1 MNDLSPYLPF
11 LMAGLGTTF
20 EVLGWSALVMFAS
33 AGILGTARLS
43 PRWYV
48 RVPATWFVEFFRGTS
63 AIVQLFWAFYVLPFA
78 GISSPPMLTA
88 VVVLG
93 LNEGSYASEIVRAGI
108 KSVPI
113 GQVEATVALNLGRWK
128 RFWRIIFPQ
137 AVPFMIPPFGN
148 TMINLAK
155 LTSLASLVTVS
166 DLTFRAQA
174 IRTNIGHTPLVFGI
188 VLVTYFLVSMVISL
202 LTVAAERLVRRRLG
216 ASGPGPGQWG
226 PALRRLLGT
235 TRTLPR
241 SRRAV
246 PELEV
251 LPQ

>member
-1 MNDLSPYLPF
+1 MKDLSPYLPF
-11 LMAGLGTTF
+11 LMSGLWTTF
-20 EVLGWSALVMFAS
+20 EVLGWSTLVMFAA

-48 RVPATWFVEFFRGTS
+48 RVPATCFVEFFRGTS

-88 VVVLG
+88 VVILG

-137 AVPFMIPPFGN
+137 AVAFMIPPFGN
-148 TMINLAK
+148 TLINLTK

-188 VLVTYFLVSMVISL
+188 ILVTYFLVSMVISVL
-202 LTVAAERLVRRRLG
+202 AVAAERLVRRRVG
-216 ASGPGPGQWG
+216 GSAPGPGQWG
-226 PALRRLLGT
+226 PALRRLLVT

-241 SRRAV
+241 GRGAFR
-246 PELEV
+246 ELEV
-251 LPQ
+251 TPQ

>member
-1 MNDLSPYLPF
+1 MS
-11 LMAGLGTTF
+11 GLWTTF
-20 EVLGWSALVMFAS
+20 EVLGWSTLVMFAA

-48 RVPATWFVEFFRGTS
+48 RVPATCVVEFFRGTS

-93 LNEGSYASEIVRAGI
+93 LNEVSYASEIVRAGI
-108 KSVPI
+108 KSVPL

-148 TMINLAK
+148 TLINLAK

-188 VLVTYFLVSMVISL
+188 ILVTYFLVSMVISVIA
-202 LTVAAERLVRRRLG
+202 VAAERLVRRRVG
-216 ASGPGPGQWG
+216 GSAPGPGQWG
-226 PALRRLLGT
+226 PALRRLMST

-241 SRRAV
+241 GRGAL

-251 LPQ
+251 TPR